1 MKKKI
6 ICLLLAAALC
16 LSACG
21 REKSATTPQEAGGA
35 AAPALAARPAN
46 LSGEARRMASE
57 TLPMP
62 ETGINLFDA
71 VRTPTGAFLYGVDEN
86 QQPHYFTLDTE
97 SLEIKALPELRLGTR
112 EAFCASPDGTLRVLY
127 LTEEGRFCLL
137 SRSPDGTCEEV
148 LLPDELLNGEP
159 VASFEAAE
167 DALYVTTPT
176 RAFSFDAGGK
186 LLQDYGTAQNPR
198 NFLRLGS
205 GQLLLIS
212 YGNSGNN
219 RPGAVSNAEIQE
231 IGADGAPGERYPVE
245 SMFTFYLAGSDG
257 QLLVQQNDIYYRYDY
272 KTGNGEALINGFT
285 SGIRNTGLVC
295 LGEDL
300 FFSVDQGK
308 PLVWRPWEGG
318 EVQILTLATYD
329 IDFGLK
335 KDIEAFNESNGDYM
349 IQLVDYA
356 DFDTYEDQN
365 TGLNKLATDIISGN
379 APDIYDMSR
388 FSVNQYAAK
397 GLLEDLKPYFEE
409 DPDLDY
415 SELVP
420 NVVQAMEFHGGL
432 YQLVPGFELV
442 AVAGD
447 RSTIGPDWGAERFL
461 DLTRELPY
469 ESIFGLDLTRDTFM
483 SHVLAFMHRDLYSEE
498 ELWCDFQN
506 QDFMELLSF
515 AASLPASFNYDGSQG
530 TDLGRAYDGEQVLV
544 LTSLDASVVDQVS
557 FMDAIFSG
565 EAQFVGFPAAAGSG
579 FGFRPTAQLAM
590 SSAGHNKFGVWEFFR
605 YLLSDELLDQGFYGL
620 PLRTAALE
628 RRLDRNIASA
638 MEKPTTLNTA
648 STIGWVSF
656 EGAPV
661 DESMRERIHAMVD
674 QIDCCTVCD
683 STILSIVMEQAE
695 PFFAGGKTVE
705 DAAAGIQSRVK
716 IYLSEQYG

>member
-1 MKKKI
+1 MKKI
-6 ICLLLAAALC
+6 ICLLLAVALC

-21 REKSATTPQEAGGA
+21 RDKGASTPQEAGSA
-35 AAPALAARPAN
+35 DAPALAARPAN

-71 VRTPTGAFLYGVDEN
+71 VGTPSGAFLYGVDEN
-86 QQPHYFTLDTE
+86 QLARYFTLDTE
-97 SLEIKALPELRLGTR
+97 SLEIKALPELPSDRP
-112 EAFCASPDGTLRVLY
+112 EALCASPDGTLRVLY
-127 LTEEGRFCLL
+127 RTEEGRCCLL
-137 SRSPDGTCEEV
+137 SRSPEGAVEEL

-167 DALYVTTPT
+167 GALYVTTPQ

-186 LLQDYGTAQNPR
+186 LLRDYGTAQSPR
-198 NFLRLGS
+198 SFLRLGS
-205 GQLLLIS
+205 GQLLLINH
-212 YGNSGNN
+212 GNSGNN
-219 RPGAVSNAEIQE
+219 RPGAVNNAEIQE
-231 IGADGAPGERYPVE
+231 IGSDGAPGERYQVE
-245 SMFTFYLAGSDG
+245 SMFTLYLAGSGG
-257 QLLVQQNDIYYRYDY
+257 QLLVRQNDILYRYDY
-272 KTGNGEALINGFT
+272 KTGNGEALINCFT
-285 SGIRNTGLVC
+285 SGITNVGLVC

-308 PLVWRPWEGG
+308 PFVWRPWEGG

-329 IDFGLK
+329 IEFGLK
-335 KDIEAFNESNGDYM
+335 KDIEAFNESNSEYM
-349 IQLVDYA
+349 IQLIDYA
-356 DFDTYEDQN
+356 DYDTYEDQN

-397 GLLEDLKPYFEE
+397 GLLEDLKPYFEA
-409 DPDLDY
+409 DPDMNY
-415 SELVP
+415 SDLVP
-420 NVVQAMEFHGGL
+420 NVAQAMEFHGGL

-442 AVAGD
+442 TVAGD
-447 RSTIGPDWGAERFL
+447 RSTVGPDWGVERFL
-461 DLTRELPY
+461 ELTRELPH

-483 SHVLAFMHRDLYSEE
+483 GLVLAFMHRELYSEE

-506 QDFMELLSF
+506 QDFMDMLSF

-530 TDLGRAYDGEQVLV
+530 TDIGRAYAGEQVLI
-544 LTSLDASVVDQVS
+544 LTGLDASAVDEVS
-557 FMDAIFSG
+557 WMDAIFGG
-565 EAQFVGFPAAAGSG
+565 EAQFVGFPTAEGSG

-628 RRLDRNIASA
+628 RRLDKGIAKN
-638 MEKPTTLNTA
+638 MEKPATVNTA
-648 STIGWVSF
+648 STTDWVSF

-661 DESMRERIHAMVD
+661 DESMRERIHTMVD
-674 QIDCCTVCD
+674 KIDCCTVCD

-705 DAAAGIQSRVK
+705 DAAAGIQSRVN